1 MASILS
7 YNWQIAKETPI
18 EYEGAGRLLKA
29 RFYVPDMDLKEIF
42 KNDKELAKID
52 PAILDDDALH
62 VYFDYSG
69 EHNTPEVKYIGY
81 STAIYEDDPG
91 DKLITIADK
100 EKEMFSRAIDEN
112 APSFAK
118 YLQKGEKFERIFL
131 DNKIEQY
138 NASYVLNKKDIPYIL
153 PRQGNSIYVRTA
165 DYEKVVNIIND
176 LNKVYSRKNEKTN
189 RDKNEHER
197 VNKDKDER

>member
-7 YNWQIAKETPI
+7 YNWQIAKENPI
-18 EYEGAGRLLKA
+18 EYEGDGMLLKA
-29 RFYVPDMDLKEIF
+29 RFHVPDMDLKEIF

-52 PAILDDDALH
+52 PTILDDDALH
-62 VYFDYSG
+62 VYFNYSG

-81 STAIYEDDPG
+81 STAIYEDDSG

-118 YLQKGEKFERIFL
+118 YLQKSEKFKQIFL
-131 DNKIEQY
+131 NNMIDQHNV
-138 NASYVLNKKDIPYIL
+138 SYILNKKDIPYIL
-153 PRQGNSIYVRTA
+153 PRQGSSIYVRTA
-165 DYEKVVNIIND
+165 DYEKVINIINDLKKIND
-176 LNKVYSRKNEKTN
+176 LNKVYSHKNEEIN
-189 RDKNEHER
+189 RNENER
-197 VNKDKDER
+197 